1 MRDDKA
7 PQGMPSKT
15 PPFDGVKFMATN
27 YLLGALVG
35 VILSVAILATD
46 TGGLR
51 TLIAAD
57 GNPWLPLTLLT
68 AAMALTFAGLYAA
81 VSIMLT
87 FRGKAGASRRG

>member
-1 MRDDKA
+1 
-7 PQGMPSKT
+7 MPSKS
-15 PPFDGVKFMATN
+15 PPFDGVKFMTTN

-35 VILSVAILATD
+35 VILSAAMLVAD

-51 TLIAAD
+51 TLIAGDA
-57 GNPWLPLTLLT
+57 NPWLPVTLLT

-87 FRGKAGASRRG
+87 FHDR

>member
-1 MRDDKA
+1 MRDDNA

-15 PPFDGVKFMATN
+15 PPFDGVRFMATN

-35 VILSVAILATD
+35 VILSAAMLVTD

-51 TLIAAD
+51 TLITGDA
-57 GNPWLPLTLLT
+57 NPWLPLTLLT

-87 FRGKAGASRRG
+87 FRDR